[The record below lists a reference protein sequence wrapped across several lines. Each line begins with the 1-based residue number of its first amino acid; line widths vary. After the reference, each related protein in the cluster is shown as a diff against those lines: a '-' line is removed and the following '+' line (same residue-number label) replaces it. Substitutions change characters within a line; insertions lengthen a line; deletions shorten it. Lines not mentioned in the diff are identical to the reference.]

1 MKKKSI
7 AIILVIILLVTIAV
21 VVFFVLKNNKYGY
34 HVLSNDK
41 QEKAIKVG
49 ISEDKGF
56 RIEKDETKTGV
67 IEFWNDEVG
76 YRIEVALRD
85 MLQSTYET
93 NLERHREDKGF
104 NEIVINKF
112 KGYEYSSVSFG
123 RHMYLNLGVG
133 KSGLYDIIYVYVGRT
148 EKYNEGI
155 EDILKLEEV
164 KSILKTLK
172 VVEYV
177 VPDEIVDNDKVKVIE
192 E

>member
-7 AIILVIILLVTIAV
+7 AIILMIILLITIGVA
-21 VVFFVLKNNKYGY
+21 VFFVLKNNKFEYY
-34 HVLSNDK
+34 VLSNDK
-41 QEKAIKVG
+41 QEKAMKVG
-49 ISEDKGF
+49 VPGNKGF

-67 IEFWNDEVG
+67 IEFWNDEGG